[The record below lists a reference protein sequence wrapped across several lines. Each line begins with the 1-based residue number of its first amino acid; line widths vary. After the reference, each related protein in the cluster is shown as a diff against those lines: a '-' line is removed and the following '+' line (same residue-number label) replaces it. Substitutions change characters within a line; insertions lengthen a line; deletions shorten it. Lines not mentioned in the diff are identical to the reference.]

1 MPAQSPAEISRLFT
15 KALHSSDVDSL
26 VALYWPEASLV
37 PQPGQIATGT
47 EAIRQAMIGYVAM
60 KPTMNVQVQQVF
72 QVDNIAL
79 VHANW
84 TMTGT
89 APDGSLIN
97 MGGKSADVMRRQP
110 DGTWLV
116 LIDNPFGTDYC
127 DADLSVIPS
136 A

>member
-1 MPAQSPAEISRLFT
+1 MPVQSPAEVNRLFT
-15 KALHSSDVDSL
+15 EALQASDVDSL
-26 VALYWPEASLV
+26 VALYEPEASLV
-37 PQPGQIATGT
+37 PQPGQLVPGT

-79 VHANW
+79 VHAIW

-89 APDGSLIN
+89 ALDGSPIN
-97 MGGKSADVMRRQP
+97 MGGKSADIMRRQS

-116 LIDNPFGTDYC
+116 LIDNPFGTD
-127 DADLSVIPS
+127 
-136 A
+136 